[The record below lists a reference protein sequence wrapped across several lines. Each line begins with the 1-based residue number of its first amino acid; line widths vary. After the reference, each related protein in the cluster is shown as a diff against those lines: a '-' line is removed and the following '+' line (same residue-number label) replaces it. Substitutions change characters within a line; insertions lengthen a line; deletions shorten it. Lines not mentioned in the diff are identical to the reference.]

1 MKFFIPNVMILG
13 IMIPVSV
20 FAKQEKPNIILIMT
34 DQQSA
39 DAMSCAGNPDLYT
52 PNMDKLASRGVR
64 FENAYCTFPISGP
77 SRSSIFTGYMPSES
91 GVVENEM
98 PLPDSLAAKTLG
110 TVMSDA
116 GYDCA
121 YAGKWH
127 VNTISLPG
135 KEAFGFHNIKGN
147 GDRGIAEACIDYLR
161 GRPDDRPFF
170 LVASGTVV
178 ERVRSTFRRFEGFVR
193 YP

>member
-77 SRSSIFTGYMPSES
+77 SRSSIFTGYMPSEI
-91 GVVENEM
+91 GQIANGL
-98 PLPDSLAAKTLG
+98 PLPDSLVQNTLG
-110 TVMSDA
+110 TIVSNA
-116 GYDCA
+116 GYECA

-127 VNTISLPG
+127 VHTNSLPEE
-135 KEAFGFHNIKGN
+135 KSFGFERLHLHNDFGL
-147 GDRGIAEACIDYLR
+147 AESCVGFLKRKHDT
-161 GRPDDRPFF
+161 PFF
-170 LVASGTVV
+170 LVACA
-178 ERVRSTFRRFEGFVR
+178 
-193 YP
+193 

>member
-1 MKFFIPNVMILG
+1 MILG

-77 SRSSIFTGYMPSES
+77 SRSSI
-91 GVVENEM
+91 
-98 PLPDSLAAKTLG
+98 LPDI
-110 TVMSDA
+110 
-116 GYDCA
+116 C
-121 YAGKWH
+121 
-127 VNTISLPG
+127 
-135 KEAFGFHNIKGN
+135 
-147 GDRGIAEACIDYLR
+147 
-161 GRPDDRPFF
+161 
-170 LVASGTVV
+170 
-178 ERVRSTFRRFEGFVR
+178 RVK
-193 YP
+193 